1 MSVLYKGLKMPKSCS
16 VCREIYYVP
25 DSVKG
30 TSVRCGIDNKL
41 IHQYSKTVYD
51 IESGFPYKTNRPD
64 WCPLGDVP
72 APHGRLID
80 ADKLHEA
87 TYHRAFETDGDTTWQ
102 SGCWVRYRAIEQV
115 QDSQPTI
122 VEAEEVE

>member
-1 MSVLYKGLKMPKSCS
+1 MGVYIRGMEMPESCEE
-16 VCREIYYVP
+16 CKIEREFLADDVSFEDHDGFCPIANEYT
-25 DSVKG
+25 DE
-30 TSVRCGIDNKL
+30 VRN
-41 IHQYSKTVYD
+41 
-51 IESGFPYKTNRPD
+51 SGRLHS
-64 WCPLGDVP
+64 CPLGDVP
-72 APHGRLID
+72 TPHGRLID

-122 VEAEEVE
+122 VEAEEEA